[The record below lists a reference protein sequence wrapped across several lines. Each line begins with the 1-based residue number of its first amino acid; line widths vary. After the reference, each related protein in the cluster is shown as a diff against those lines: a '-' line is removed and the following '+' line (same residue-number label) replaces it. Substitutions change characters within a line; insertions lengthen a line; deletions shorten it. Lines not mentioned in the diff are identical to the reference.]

1 MNEDSRLP
9 PHSIEA
15 EQSVL
20 GSVLIDPSSI
30 TLAVEILKAEH
41 FYDPRHQYI
50 FMAMLSLNDENHPID
65 VVTLE
70 STLRKQ
76 KHFPDSGG
84 KEYITT
90 LVQAVPTSANIEH
103 YAWIVRNAAVKRSI
117 ISIGSRMVQK
127 AYEDGHEISQLL
139 NECESDLF
147 LIAQAHTKRDF
158 LPIREILT
166 QSYERL
172 EEVVKR
178 GEGMRGIPTGFKTLD
193 NKLAG
198 LNASNLLIV
207 AARPGIGKTTFALN
221 ISTYLATHMKKTVGF
236 FSLEMSKEELVDR
249 LLVMDAHIDSWK
261 LRTGRLDKE
270 EMDKLTESM
279 GRLAESNIFID
290 DTPAISVTEMRSKA
304 RKMHLEHKLDL
315 LVVDYLQL
323 ATTGRFMESRVQEVS
338 MISQAMKNIA
348 RELQIPVIALSQ
360 LSRAVEQRGGDKR
373 PQLSD
378 LRDSG
383 SIEQDADIVLFLYR
397 ADEDDDMMPE
407 GKKNM
412 KLSIAKHRSGPT
424 GEISL
429 LFHGE
434 KLQFFEVENREP
446 DESQG

>member
-147 LIAQAHTKRDF
+147 F
-158 LPIREILT
+158 
-166 QSYERL
+166 
-172 EEVVKR
+172 
-178 GEGMRGIPTGFKTLD
+178 
-193 NKLAG
+193 
-198 LNASNLLIV
+198 
-207 AARPGIGKTTFALN
+207 
-221 ISTYLATHMKKTVGF
+221 
-236 FSLEMSKEELVDR
+236 
-249 LLVMDAHIDSWK
+249 
-261 LRTGRLDKE
+261 
-270 EMDKLTESM
+270 
-279 GRLAESNIFID
+279 
-290 DTPAISVTEMRSKA
+290 
-304 RKMHLEHKLDL
+304 
-315 LVVDYLQL
+315 
-323 ATTGRFMESRVQEVS
+323 
-338 MISQAMKNIA
+338 
-348 RELQIPVIALSQ
+348 
-360 LSRAVEQRGGDKR
+360 
-373 PQLSD
+373 
-378 LRDSG
+378 
-383 SIEQDADIVLFLYR
+383 
-397 ADEDDDMMPE
+397 
-407 GKKNM
+407 
-412 KLSIAKHRSGPT
+412 
-424 GEISL
+424 
-429 LFHGE
+429 
-434 KLQFFEVENREP
+434 
-446 DESQG
+446 